1 MENEILEIAKLV
13 EFNAKGEAQAV
24 YDYTE
29 MLNKTLTSDIEETD
43 KDVVKNVISEIIS
56 DELNHKIKLREL
68 YTLLTGIEANKE

>member
-13 EFNAKGEAQAV
+13 EFNAKAEAQAV

-29 MLNKTLTSDIEETD
+29 MLNKTLTRDIEETD

>member
-1 MENEILEIAKLV
+1 MENEILEIAKLI
-13 EFNAKGEAQAV
+13 EFNAKAEAQAV

-43 KDVVKNVISEIIS
+43 KDVVKNAISEIIS